1 MAEPRRTKHV
11 AADVDRDVH
20 QPRFF
25 AAIAPKSGHGP
36 IGLEIGFLHGV
47 FGQRRIVQL
56 DIADAEQVGLL
67 LPDQS
72 GKALFRAFIR
82 GNLHRR
88 FTSLHLIDETAG
100 RFVRFFEKKEAI
112 YFHHAPIIS
121 CAQ

>member
-1 MAEPRRTKHV
+1 MPFWLSTAITTTTKMCIR
-11 AADVDRDVH
+11 DR
-20 QPRFF
+20 
-25 AAIAPKSGHGP
+25 
-36 IGLEIGFLHGV
+36 
-47 FGQRRIVQL
+47 RRIVQL
-56 DIADAEQVGLL
+56 DIADAEQVGLI